1 MLPRQFFEAV
11 IRACYV
17 KFSSG
22 IDSDGLNTLA
32 QKLEFLFKNNLIP
45 YAIKNKSKTIEQV
58 KTFKLAEKVFE
69 DYQHNLQSVFNFF
82 SSKKGTMLNGRLDVT
97 LKFTELLQMLKIAN
111 ILPGAELGGK
121 TV

>member
-82 SSKKGTMLNGRLDVT
+82 SSKKGNMLNGRLDVT

>member
-82 SSKKGTMLNGRLDVT
+82 SSKKGNVLNGRLDVT
-97 LKFTELLQMLKIAN
+97 LKFTELL
-111 ILPGAELGGK
+111 
-121 TV
+121 

>member
-32 QKLEFLFKNNLIP
+32 QKLEYLFKNNLIP
-45 YAIKNKSKTIEQV
+45 FAIKNKSKTIE
-58 KTFKLAEKVFE
+58 
-69 DYQHNLQSVFNFF
+69 
-82 SSKKGTMLNGRLDVT
+82 
-97 LKFTELLQMLKIAN
+97 
-111 ILPGAELGGK
+111 
-121 TV
+121 